1 MSGIGL
7 IEKVAFDKVLKEAR
21 KFSIIITGETVAGR
35 GKAKALK
42 G

>member
-7 IEKVAFDKVLKEAR
+7 IEKLAFDKVLKEVR
-21 KFSIIITGETVAGR
+21 RFSIMITGETVSGR

-42 G
+42 E